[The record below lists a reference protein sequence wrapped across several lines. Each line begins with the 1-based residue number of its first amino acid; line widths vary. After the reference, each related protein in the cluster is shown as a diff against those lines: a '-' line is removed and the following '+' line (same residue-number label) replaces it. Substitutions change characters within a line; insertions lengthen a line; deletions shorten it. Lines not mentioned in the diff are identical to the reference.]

1 MTNTSYT
8 RDTTGTPSVTI
19 TYVPSTPGGGN
30 GGGGGG
36 GGGNNNSPL
45 VLSGLKASSRSFK
58 AAGHGGSTGGTVGT
72 TISYTGS
79 AGATTTFTV
88 LAPRSGIRSAS
99 GSCVKRRRGKH
110 GKHCTRYVSV
120 GSFTHTDG
128 AGFNTFVF
136 TGRVRHHKLR
146 SGRYRL
152 QAVAAL
158 NGQTTAAVTLSF
170 RIKR

>member
-1 MTNTSYT
+1 M
-8 RDTTGTPSVTI
+8 
-19 TYVPSTPGGGN
+19 PSTPGGGGGGGN

-36 GGGNNNSPL
+36 NNGSPL
-45 VLSGLKASSRSFK
+45 VLSALKASSRSFK

-88 LAPRSGIRSAS
+88 LAPRSGIRNSR
-99 GSCVKRRRGKH
+99 GHCVRKKRGATGR
-110 GKHCTRYVSV
+110 HCTRYVSV

-146 SGRYRL
+146 SGSYRL

-158 NGQTTAAVTLSF
+158 NGQTTTAVTLSF